1 MPGLFDK
8 KYWND
13 EVFQKYMETIPN
25 TRMNMLLKS
34 GAIVQH
40 PEYANVLKDQVGG
53 NYIKSPIS
61 GRIGG
66 APVNYDGQ
74 TNITASNMDTYMQ
87 GKVVVGRAKAWSERD
102 FSFDITG
109 GVDFLKQAAG
119 QVHEYWDDVDQD
131 TLIKIFAGI
140 FAMTGTGN
148 VDFVNNH
155 MYDATAVTNS
165 EGKVGHLDGTT
176 LNTGMQKACGDQK
189 AAFSLA
195 IMHSVVATN
204 LENLKI
210 LTYAK
215 YNDADGIQR
224 DTSLATVNGRL
235 VMIDDGVPV
244 DTSGQAPVYSTFVL
258 GRGAIEFCNCG
269 AKVPSEVDRDPKT
282 NGGEDL
288 LYTRQRKMWVPRGIS
303 YTMASQATA
312 SPTDAELATGSNW
325 GLVKNGAGNAFY
337 PHKMIPIGLIK
348 SLG

>member
-8 KYWND
+8 KFWND
-13 EVFQKYMETIPN
+13 EVFQKYLETIPN

-204 LENLKI
+204 LENIKI

-258 GRGAIEFCNCG
+258 GRGA
-269 AKVPSEVDRDPKT
+269 
-282 NGGEDL
+282 
-288 LYTRQRKMWVPRGIS
+288 
-303 YTMASQATA
+303 
-312 SPTDAELATGSNW
+312 
-325 GLVKNGAGNAFY
+325 
-337 PHKMIPIGLIK
+337 
-348 SLG
+348 

>member
-13 EVFQKYMETIPN
+13 EVFQKYMETLPN

-40 PEYANVLKDQVGG
+40 PEYANVLRDQVGG
-53 NYIKSPIS
+53 NYIKTPIS

-74 TNITASNMDTYMQ
+74 TDITASNLDTYMQ
-87 GKVVVGRAKAWSERD
+87 GKVVVGRAKAWTEKD

-109 GVDFLKQAAG
+109 GQDFLSQAG
-119 QVHEYWDDVDQD
+119 NQVHDYWDDVDQD
-131 TLIKIFAGI
+131 TLINIFAGV

-148 VDFVNNH
+148 AEFVNNH
-155 MYDATAVTNS
+155 VYDCTAVTNS
-165 EGKVGHLDGTT
+165 EGKVGMLDGTS
-176 LNTGMQKACGDQK
+176 LNTGMQKSCGDRK

-195 IMHSVVATN
+195 ILHSVVATN

-224 DTSLATVNGRL
+224 DTTLGTVNGRL

-244 DTSGQAPVYSTFVL
+244 DTSGTDPVYTTFVL

-282 NGGEDL
+282 NGGEDT

-303 YTMASQATA
+303 YEMVSQATA
-312 SPTDAELATGSNW
+312 SPTDAELANGANW
-325 GLVKNGAGNAFY
+325 SLVKNGAGNAFY
-337 PHKMIPIGLIK
+337 PHKMIPIGMIK

>member
-8 KYWND
+8 KFWND

-25 TRMNMLLKS
+25 TRMNMLLRS
-34 GAIVQH
+34 GAVVQH
-40 PEYANVLKDQVGG
+40 PEYANVLRDQVGG
-53 NYIKSPIS
+53 NYIKTPIS

-74 TNITASNMDTYMQ
+74 TDITASNLDTYMQ
-87 GKVVVGRAKAWSERD
+87 GKVVVGRAKAWTEKD

-109 GVDFLKQAAG
+109 GQDFLSQAG
-119 QVHEYWDDVDQD
+119 NQVHDYWDDVDQD
-131 TLIKIFAGI
+131 TLINIFAGV

-148 VDFVNNH
+148 AEFVNNH
-155 MYDATAVTNS
+155 VYDCTAVTNS
-165 EGKVGHLDGTT
+165 EGKVGMLDGTS
-176 LNTGMQKACGDQK
+176 LNTGMQKACGDRK

-195 IMHSVVATN
+195 ILHSVVATN

-224 DTSLATVNGRL
+224 DTTLATVNGRL

-244 DTSGQAPVYSTFVL
+244 DTSGTDPVYTTFVL

-282 NGGEDL
+282 NGGEDT

-303 YTMASQATA
+303 YEMASQVTA
-312 SPTDAELATGSNW
+312 SPTDAELANGANW
-325 GLVKNGAGNAFY
+325 SLVKNGAGNAFY
-337 PHKMIPIGLIK
+337 PHKMIPIGMIK

>member
-8 KYWND
+8 KFWND

-40 PEYANVLKDQVGG
+40 PEFANVLRDQVGG
-53 NYIKSPIS
+53 NYIKTPIS

-74 TNITASNMDTYMQ
+74 TNIPASNMDTYMQ
-87 GKVVVGRAKAWSERD
+87 GKIVVGRAKAWSERD

-109 GVDFLKQAAG
+109 GQDFLAQAG
-119 QVHEYWDDVDQD
+119 NQVHEYWDDIDQD
-131 TLIKIFAGI
+131 TLINIFSGI
-140 FAMTGTGN
+140 FAMSGTGN
-148 VDFVNNH
+148 ADFVNNH
-155 MYDATAVTNS
+155 IYDATGITNS
-165 EGKVGHLDGTT
+165 EGKVGYLDATS
-176 LNTGMQKACGDQK
+176 LNTGMQHACGDKK

-204 LENLKI
+204 LENIKI
-210 LTYAK
+210 LSYAK
-215 YNDADGIQR
+215 YTDADGIQR
-224 DTSLATVNGRL
+224 DTTLAYVNGRL
-235 VMIDDGVPV
+235 VMVDDGVPV
-244 DTSGQAPVYSTFVL
+244 DNSGSSPVYTTYVL

-269 AKVPSEVDRDPKT
+269 AKVPSEVDRDPST

-288 LYTRQRKMWVPRGIS
+288 LYTRQRKMWAPRGIS
-303 YTMASQATA
+303 YTMNSQATA

-325 GLVKNGAGNAFY
+325 ELVKNGNGTSFY
-337 PHKMIPIGLIK
+337 PHKMIPIGMIK

>member
-8 KYWND
+8 KFWND
-13 EVFQKYMETIPN
+13 EVFQKYLETIPN

-87 GKVVVGRAKAWSERD
+87 GKVVVGRAKAWSEND

-204 LENLKI
+204 LENIKI

-224 DTSLATVNGRL
+224 AHHIKTIQSCQQLSRHGCGRRSPHAGMKL
-235 VMIDDGVPV
+235 NHHEPVKTDVEQCRDHHGNKRCSGV
-244 DTSGQAPVYSTFVL
+244 TE
-258 GRGAIEFCNCG
+258 R
-269 AKVPSEVDRDPKT
+269 SEHT
-282 NGGEDL
+282 
-288 LYTRQRKMWVPRGIS
+288 
-303 YTMASQATA
+303 
-312 SPTDAELATGSNW
+312 
-325 GLVKNGAGNAFY
+325 
-337 PHKMIPIGLIK
+337 
-348 SLG
+348 

>member
-40 PEYANVLKDQVGG
+40 PEYANVLRDQVGG
-53 NYIKSPIS
+53 NYIKTPIS

-74 TNITASNMDTYMQ
+74 TDITASNMDTYMQ

-109 GVDFLKQAAG
+109 GQDFLSQAG
-119 QVHEYWDDVDQD
+119 NQVHEYWDDVDQD
-131 TLIKIFAGI
+131 TLINIFSGI
-140 FAMTGTGN
+140 FAMSGTGN
-148 VDFVNNH
+148 ADFVNNH
-155 MYDATAVTNS
+155 IYDATGITNS
-165 EGKVGHLDGTT
+165 EGKVGYLDATS
-176 LNTGMQKACGDQK
+176 LNTGMQHACGDKK

-204 LENLKI
+204 LENIKI
-210 LTYAK
+210 LAYAK
-215 YNDADGIQR
+215 YTDADGIQR
-224 DTSLATVNGRL
+224 DTTLAYVNGRL
-235 VMIDDGVPV
+235 VMVDDGVPV
-244 DTSGQAPVYSTFVL
+244 DNSGSSPVYTTYVL

-303 YTMASQATA
+303 YTMNSQATA

-325 GLVKNGAGNAFY
+325 ELVKNGDGTSFY
-337 PHKMIPIGLIK
+337 PHKMIPIGMIK

>member
-40 PEYANVLKDQVGG
+40 PEYANVLRDQVGG
-53 NYIKSPIS
+53 NYIKTPIS

-74 TNITASNMDTYMQ
+74 TDIPASNMDTYMQ

-109 GVDFLKQAAG
+109 GQDFLSQAG
-119 QVHEYWDDVDQD
+119 NQVHEYWDDVDQD
-131 TLIKIFAGI
+131 TLINIFSGI
-140 FAMTGTGN
+140 FAMSGTGN
-148 VDFVNNH
+148 ADFVNNH
-155 MYDATAVTNS
+155 IYNATGITNS
-165 EGKVGHLDGTT
+165 EGKVGYLDATS
-176 LNTGMQKACGDQK
+176 LNTGMQHACGDKK

-204 LENLKI
+204 LENIKI
-210 LTYAK
+210 LAYAK
-215 YNDADGIQR
+215 YTDADGIQR
-224 DTSLATVNGRL
+224 DTTLAYVNGRL
-235 VMIDDGVPV
+235 VMVDDGVPV
-244 DTSGQAPVYSTFVL
+244 DNSGSSPVYTTYVL

-303 YTMASQATA
+303 YTMNSQATA

-325 GLVKNGAGNAFY
+325 ELVKNGAGTSFY
-337 PHKMIPIGLIK
+337 PHKMIPIGMIK